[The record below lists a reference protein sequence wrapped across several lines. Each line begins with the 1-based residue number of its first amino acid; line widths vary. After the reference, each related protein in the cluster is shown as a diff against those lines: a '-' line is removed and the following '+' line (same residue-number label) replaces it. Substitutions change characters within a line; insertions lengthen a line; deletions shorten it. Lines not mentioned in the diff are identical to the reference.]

1 MNTLTAQM
9 LTEIYGQ
16 QSGDAF
22 LTLLTITHDTLPTP
36 IRLVN
41 NTEQIISN
49 GQTYSA
55 FPFKIV
61 LPVDD
66 GESLREVALEL
77 DNTSLELINLL
88 RTVTDPLDVNLKMIL
103 ASIPNDTQYE
113 LGELK
118 IGSITFDK
126 SNITAKLYQDNFMSS
141 GLTSERYTPQNFPGL
156 F

>member
-103 ASIPNDTQYE
+103 ASIPNDIQYE

-118 IGSITFDK
+118 IGSITYDK